1 MSVNAKPQKFCK
13 AILAIPQQ
21 VISFIL
27 GGFQKIFSTNED
39 KYPAVGVQPF
49 EGDPAQEEEF

>member
-1 MSVNAKPQKFCK
+1 MSINPKLQQLGKS
-13 AILAIPQQ
+13 IIEIPQQ

-27 GGFQKIFSTNED
+27 GGVKKIFSPDED

-49 EGDPAQEEEF
+49 EGDPAKEKD